1 MPRSSSGI
9 LAVHEVH
16 GLACRHSAVPV
27 MRRAHRHDD
36 VELALAVDGWVEH
49 EHAGRRV
56 RVPAGTLVVFWAAVA
71 HRVCA
76 VGGATVRWLTVPLA
90 DAVAWDVEGLHT
102 GRLLGGELAVH
113 PDRAADADAMRRW
126 EHDLVAGVPA
136 RVRAAAL
143 EIRAHL
149 DRLAL
154 LTPAAPRP
162 AADPATPARRVAAM
176 AAFVAGRFAEPITV
190 AEVAAHVHLHPATAA
205 AAFRA
210 VTGSTPGAF
219 LRQCRLAE
227 AQRLLLVTDL
237 GVDEVGRRAGF
248 GSTSSFYAHFTRDHG
263 EAPAAYRRRHR

>member
-1 MPRSSSGI
+1 MPPSPSGI

-16 GLACRHSAVPV
+16 GLACRLSVVPV

-36 VELALAVDGWVEH
+36 VEIALAVDGWVEH
-49 EHAGRRV
+49 EHAGRRS

-76 VGGATVRWLTVPLA
+76 VGDAVVRWLTVPLA
-90 DAVAWDVEGLHT
+90 DALTWDVEGVHA
-102 GRLLGGELAVH
+102 GRLLAGEFAVH
-113 PDRAADADAMRRW
+113 PGRDGDAAALRRW
-126 EHDLVAGVPA
+126 ELDLGSGVPA
-136 RVRAAAL
+136 RRRAAAL

-154 LTPAAPRP
+154 LTPTPVTAP
-162 AADPATPARRVAAM
+162 DPGPHARRVAAM
-176 AAFVAGRFAEPITV
+176 AAFVAARFAEPIAV
-190 AEVAAHVHLHPATAA
+190 ADVAAHVHLHPATAA

-210 VTGSTPGAF
+210 VTGSTPGRF
-219 LRQCRLAE
+219 LVQCRLAE

-263 EAPAAYRRRHR
+263 EAPAAYRRRLRG